1 MYSTYKYFISL
12 LLFGCS
18 FTTLYG
24 QQVKAEK
31 NDTSKQIHINGFRLD
46 VDVSPV
52 VTTFL
57 NKGNIFSYEA
67 GIQMNINDKYYP
79 VFEMGYGGAKKI
91 TASDINY
98 QGDALFYRLG
108 LDFNL
113 MKQKETK
120 KKLNNVFLFGGRLG
134 FSRFNYDLTNIGFGN
149 DYWGTPE
156 IRHATDLTTS
166 RLWYEIVAGVRVEI
180 AKNVFIGWTVRSKNM
195 LTTDQPGQYKPWYVP
210 GFGINS
216 DSGVWGF
223 NYLLG
228 YKF

>member
-1 MYSTYKYFISL
+1 MYSIYKYFISL
-12 LLFGCS
+12 LLVGCC
-18 FTTLYG
+18 FATLYG
-24 QQVKAEK
+24 QQVKTEK
-31 NDTSKQIHINGFRLD
+31 NDTSKHFSINGLRLD

-57 NKGNIFSYEA
+57 NGGDMFSYEA
-67 GIQMNINDKYYP
+67 GIQMDINNKYYP
-79 VFEMGYGGAKKI
+79 VFELGYAGANKR
-91 TASDINY
+91 TASEINY
-98 QGDALFYRLG
+98 QGDALFYRVG

-134 FSRFNYDLTNIGFGN
+134 FSRFNYDLTGIELTN

-156 IRHATDLTTS
+156 VKQMTDLDAS
-166 RLWYEIVAGVRVEI
+166 RLWYEIVAGIRVEI
-180 AKNVFIGWTVRSKNM
+180 AKNIFIGWTVRSKNM

-223 NYLLG
+223 NYMLG